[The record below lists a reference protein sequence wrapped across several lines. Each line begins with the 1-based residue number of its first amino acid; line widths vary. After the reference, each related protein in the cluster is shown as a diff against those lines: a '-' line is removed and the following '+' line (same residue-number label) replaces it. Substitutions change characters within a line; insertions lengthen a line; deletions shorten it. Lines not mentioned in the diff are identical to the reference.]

1 MIGLMR
7 LLVMA
12 VLFTSPISPAIGAT
26 GDSIGRMPE
35 IVVTAPRYYTESTD
49 EIGMMP
55 EVVVTAKRYS
65 VFDENVQSQRQGYNE
80 NRFLSRV
87 AEYLLWIS
95 LVSSIVVAGVLIF
108 AKLQGRRHAH
118 AKKEAVSQC
127 CL

>member
-12 VLFTSPISPAIGAT
+12 VLCTSPISPAIGAT

-35 IVVTAPRYYTESTD
+35 IVVTAHRYYIESTD

-65 VFDENVQSQRQGYNE
+65 ASDEHVQSQRQGYNE
-80 NRFLSRV
+80 TSFLSWV
-87 AEYLLWIS
+87 FKYLLWIS
-95 LVSSIVVAGVLIF
+95 VVSCIVVAGLLTF
-108 AKLQGRRHAH
+108 AKLQSKRQAH
-118 AKKEAVSQC
+118 ARKEAVSPC
-127 CL
+127 CV